1 MPAMPS
7 VSHIMLMMITLTL
20 LSSSVLA
27 QEDRKCLKGIKNSL
41 HDPQSAFAGWDF
53 TNTTPGF
60 ICTFSHVGCWNIQQ
74 DRVISLQTI
83 GTGLTGLFPTDLRFC
98 KSIETLNFANNNLSG
113 VIPNEI
119 CMWLP
124 YLVSLDLSGNQFTGG
139 LPAGLSDCKFLIRV
153 LLNDNKLS
161 GNIPPQ
167 FSALSRLITFSV
179 ANNRL
184 VGAIPS
190 GLSKFGFVDFYG
202 NKGLCD
208 KPLSK
213 CGRLNTKNL
222 AIIVA
227 AGVFGAAGSLLIG
240 CGVWWWCMTMKRK
253 RGSLGEDWV
262 DKLRRYKL
270 VQVTLFHKPLV
281 KVRLVDLMIATN
293 SFGEESVIVE
303 TRTGTMY
310 KAVLRD
316 GSDLVV
322 KRLSPCMIPQRQ
334 FSSEMIGLGQV
345 RHPNLTPLLG
355 FCVVASEKLLVYK
368 LMSNGTLSSFLSKQS
383 SLLDW
388 DARFRIGLGAARGFA
403 WLHHGRRPAISH
415 QNVSSKAIFL
425 DDDYEARIVDFG
437 LARLMNS
444 SGFQPNE
451 SSFVDG
457 DLGEFGYVAPEYTS
471 TMVPSLKGDV
481 YGFGV
486 VLLELATGRKPTNVI
501 VGEEIFKGD
510 LVDWVTQLSASGQ
523 IESVI
528 DSDIRGTG
536 HDEKIVQFM
545 RIGMNC
551 VNPQPKERW
560 SMYQVYEALKSMAQQ
575 LGLSEENEEFPLLYD
590 THNVFV

>member
-1 MPAMPS
+1 MPS
-7 VSHIMLMMITLTL
+7 LRHMMLITLTL
-20 LSSSVLA
+20 LSSVLA
-27 QEDRKCLKGIKNSL
+27 EDDRTCLQGIRNSL
-41 HDPQSAFAGWDF
+41 GDPQSAFANWDF
-53 TNTTPGF
+53 TDTTPGY
-60 ICTFSHVGCWNIQQ
+60 ICHFNHVKCWNTQE
-74 DRVISLQTI
+74 DRVISLEVIQS
-83 GTGLTGLFPTDLRFC
+83 GLTGSFPADIRFC
-98 KSIETLNFANNNLSG
+98 QNIQTLNFANNNISG
-113 VIPNEI
+113 VIPNEL

-124 YLVSLDLSGNQFTGG
+124 NLVNLDLSNNQFTGG
-139 LPAGLSDCKFLIRV
+139 VPAGLSNCKYLIRV
-153 LLNDNKLS
+153 LLNDNMLS
-161 GNIPPQ
+161 GNIPLQ
-167 FSALSRLITFSV
+167 LSALERLNTFSV
-179 ANNRL
+179 ADNAL
-184 VGAIPS
+184 SGSIPS
-190 GLSKFGFVDFYG
+190 GLSKFGFVNFYG
-202 NKGLCD
+202 NNGLCG

-213 CGRLNTKNL
+213 CGGLNTKNL
-222 AIIVA
+222 AIIIA

-240 CGVWWWCMTMKRK
+240 FGVWWWCMTRKRK

-262 DKLRRYKL
+262 DKLRRHKL
-270 VQVTLFHKPLV
+270 AQVSLFHKPLV

-293 SFGEESVIVE
+293 SFGEENVMVE

-316 GSDLVV
+316 GSDLAV
-322 KRLSPCMIPQRQ
+322 KRLSPCRIPERQ

-355 FCVVASEKLLVYK
+355 FCVVAGEKLLVYK
-368 LMSNGTLSSFLSKQS
+368 LMSNGTLSSLLSKQS

-388 DARFRIGLGAARGFA
+388 DVRFRIGLGAARGFA
-403 WLHHGRRPAISH
+403 WLHHGCRPAISH

-425 DDDYEARIVDFG
+425 DDDYEARMVDFG

-444 SGFQPNE
+444 SGFHPNE

-457 DLGEFGYVAPEYTS
+457 DLGEFGYVPPEYSS

-486 VLLELATGRKPTNVI
+486 MLLELATGRKPTNVI

-523 IESVI
+523 IENAI
-528 DSDIRGTG
+528 DSDIRGMG

-545 RIGMNC
+545 RIAMNC
-551 VNPQPKERW
+551 VNPQPKKRW

-575 LGLSEENEEFPLLYD
+575 LGLSEQNDEFPLLYD
-590 THNVFV
+590 THNIFV